1 MDVRIASSDDLDAVV
16 DLADIVD
23 PPSSG
28 VDVDRD
34 YYSTILE
41 HGRLVVAE
49 ASGVVIGYGGA
60 IPVAGTRHLS
70 DLFVHPDGHG
80 RGIGRELLNA
90 VWDSSVR
97 DVPRQTFS
105 SRHPAALPL
114 YIRAGM
120 VPRWSMLYLE
130 GDPAALPPT
139 HLTLRG
145 LEAEEASEVEEVWF
159 GWNRLAEY
167 RYWASRPGARAVA
180 VLEGETPVAV
190 GCLTRS
196 RARYTLLHLA
206 VVDRSLMVD
215 AICAVTTLA
224 ADAVLL
230 AIAGHSAAVP
240 VAVEAGWRLVDQDVY
255 CASDPDLFDAE
266 RLIPH
271 PGLL

>member
-1 MDVRIASSDDLDAVV
+1 MDVRLASTEDLDAVV

-23 PPSSG
+23 PPSTG

-34 YYSTILE
+34 YYSNILE

-60 IPVAGTRHLS
+60 IPVAGTRHLT

-90 VWDSSVR
+90 VWDASIN
-97 DVPRQTFS
+97 DAPRQTFS

-120 VPRWSMLYLE
+120 VPRWPLLFVE

-139 HLTLRG
+139 HLTLRDV
-145 LEAEEASEVEEVWF
+145 EVEEASDVEEVWF
-159 GWNRLAEY
+159 GWNRNAQY
-167 RYWASRPGARAVA
+167 RYWATRPGARVVV

-190 GCLTRS
+190 GCLSRS
-196 RARYTLLHLA
+196 RDRYTLLHMA

-224 ADAVLL
+224 TGAVLL
-230 AIAGHSAAVP
+230 AMAGHSAVVP
-240 VAVEAGWRLVDQDVY
+240 LTIAAGWRVIDHDLY
-255 CASDPDLFDAE
+255 CASDPELFDPE
-266 RLIPH
+266 RLVPH

>member
-1 MDVRIASSDDLDAVV
+1 MDVRIASADDLDAIV
-16 DLADIVD
+16 DLAEIVD
-23 PPSSG
+23 PPSHG
-28 VDVDRD
+28 LDVDRD
-34 YYSTILE
+34 YYVTILE
-41 HGRLVVAE
+41 LGRLVVAE
-49 ASGVVIGYGGA
+49 TSGLVIGYGGA
-60 IPVAGTRHLS
+60 IPVAGTRHLT

-80 RGIGRELLNA
+80 RGIGRGLVNA
-90 VWDSSVR
+90 VWDSSVH

-139 HLTLRG
+139 HLTLRD
-145 LEAEEASEVEEVWF
+145 LEVEEASDVEEVWF
-159 GWNRLAEY
+159 GWGRLAEY
-167 RYWASRPGARAVA
+167 RYWASRPGARTVA

-190 GCLTRS
+190 GCLARS

-206 VVDRSLMVD
+206 VVDRSLMVG
-215 AICAVTTLA
+215 AICAVTTLVP
-224 ADAVLL
+224 DAVLL

-240 VAVEAGWRLVDQDVY
+240 VAVEAGWRIVDHDVY
-255 CASDPDLFDAE
+255 CASDPELFDPE